1 MASKSQV
8 VGTQGTWGGPPYH
21 YRKAVEE
28 TLSRSKRRVVVEPPC
43 ATKTARVRERKQRE
57 KRERERKKRKE
68 RERRECVC
76 ECVGMALFPL
86 LTHTHTHTHIH
97 THIHTYTNTFTHIH
111 THSHTY
117 THTTVRLVH
126 EGPISLAHA
135 AARHG
140 WLFGGRSATS
150 NKGCEQAASSRRD
163 VSVCRCVVW
172 RTTIAI
178 SSTLTLTLPPKHSLA
193 HHAPHSN
200 QTTEQ
205 LSKLSK
211 AVLSKRERVC
221 NG

>member
-150 NKGCEQAASSRRD
+150 KRPAVEGMFLYVD
-163 VSVCRCVVW
+163 VSCGAQRL
-172 RTTIAI
+172 R
-178 SSTLTLTLPPKHSLA
+178 SP
-193 HHAPHSN
+193 
-200 QTTEQ
+200 Q
-205 LSKLSK
+205 LSLS
-211 AVLSKRERVC
+211 LSLPNTLSHTTPHTATKQLS
-221 NG
+221 N